1 VCCGPAYLE
10 RNLVC
15 GRLALLYAAQG
26 AVDELLRV
34 CLQLEHLVGRNRIEY
49 ALQARGIRPV
59 QEELLPEAIGQVC
72 LFIVL
77 LRCALAVVVGCWCAR
92 TLNKVSYSRMI
103 LGWKISG
110 RESCVSGEGSIVVVA
125 VYPFL
130 YN

>member
-1 VCCGPAYLE
+1 VCRGHAYLE

-15 GRLALLYAAQG
+15 GRLALLHAAQG
-26 AVDELLRV
+26 ALDELLRV
-34 CLQLEHLVGRNRIEY
+34 SLQVEHLVGRNRVEH
-49 ALQARGIRPV
+49 ALQPRGVRPV

-72 LFIVL
+72 LLLVL
-77 LRCALAVVVGCWCAR
+77 LRCALAVVVWCWYAR

-110 RESCVSGEGSIVVVA
+110 RESCVSGEGSIVRVA